1 MKIGRII
8 LTVVFG
14 LMSLMPT
21 MGGTPIEF
29 IDDAYYWPGSS
40 INQSANTA
48 ADPAEQNPEDV
59 PTVNEPIEEQP
70 IYEQYSEEQPV
81 QQQPVVTF
89 TNVQDTV
96 VTAVIKR

>member
-1 MKIGRII
+1 MKTGRII

-29 IDDAYYWPGSS
+29 VDDAYYWPGSFS
-40 INQSANTA
+40 SQSANSATDSGGQA
-48 ADPAEQNPEDV
+48 TEEV
-59 PTVNEPIEEQP
+59 TTVNEPIEEQP
-70 IYEQYSEEQPV
+70 IYEQEQPV
-81 QQQPVVTF
+81 QQPIVTF

-96 VTAVIKR
+96 VKAVIKR